1 MVKRVEYTIFASL
14 FSKIRLTASV
24 MGIPPFDFFLF
35 FLFFF
40 CHGVSK
46 TVFFEAS
53 GDVKNGPF

>member
-1 MVKRVEYTIFASL
+1 MHIIHDDFDLLRIVLKVPM
-14 FSKIRLTASV
+14 KILKKIMWSQ
-24 MGIPPFDFFLF
+24 L
-35 FLFFF
+35 FF